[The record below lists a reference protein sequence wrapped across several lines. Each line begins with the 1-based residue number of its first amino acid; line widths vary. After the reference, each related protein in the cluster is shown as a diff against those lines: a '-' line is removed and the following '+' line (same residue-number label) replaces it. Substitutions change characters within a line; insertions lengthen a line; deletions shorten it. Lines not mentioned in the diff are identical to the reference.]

1 MTTMGVW
8 CGFANAG
15 FLTVLCACTDG
26 PEPTADADPRESVA
40 WFTDV
45 TADVGLDFIHNSGAT
60 GGLLLPEI
68 MGAGVAFLD
77 YDGDGDLDVYLVNGG
92 LVTADHAPP
101 INRLYRQEADGTF
114 VDVTA
119 ESGLGDA
126 GNGMGVA
133 VGDIDN
139 DGRVDVYVTNYGL
152 DTLYRN
158 RGDGTFTDI
167 TEAAG
172 IHVPGWSAS
181 AAFVDYDRDGFLDLY
196 VTQYV
201 DFDPS
206 RRCFTPT
213 GKPEFCGPKVF
224 PPVPDVLLHNDGDGT
239 FTDVSLAA
247 GIADRA
253 AAGLGI
259 VCQDFNDDGWIDLYV
274 VNDAYPNFLW
284 INETDGRFCEAAVSL
299 GAAYN
304 LHGEA
309 EAGMGVV
316 AADLDNDTLADLF
329 VTHLS
334 FETNT
339 HYRNLGPGVG
349 FVDVTG
355 ETGLAADSM
364 PYTGFGV
371 AAFDLDL
378 DGDDDLVVV
387 NGRVNRL
394 QPLPGAWVEPPWDV
408 LAEPNLV
415 YLNDGTGS
423 FSPAGPGASAVCDP
437 IEVTRGLAVG
447 DVDSDGDIDLLIG
460 NVQGPARLYRND
472 TPRLGHWLSVR
483 VVDPRLNR
491 DALGAR
497 ITLWCGE
504 RRLVKTARRSCSYL
518 SSVDPRVHFG
528 LGPAAR
534 VDRIDVRWPDG
545 LHETFPGSEVDRMVE
560 LARGTG
566 EVQP

>member
-8 CGFANAG
+8 SGYANAG

-45 TADVGLDFIHNSGAT
+45 TADVGLDFVHNSGAT

-133 VGDIDN
+133 IGDIDN

-423 FSPAGPGASAVCDP
+423 FSPAGPGASAFCDP